1 MSLIAVFFQCQG
13 LKLPVQSAV
22 TNREE
27 KSLNAINRRDNNSR
41 LYIMSEMERDL
52 FFLPSD

>member
-41 LYIMSEMERDL
+41 LYIMSGIERDL